1 MPAAEERAV
10 PPPLPACYT
19 EASRVRIPF
28 PERVPLDRVAIFAA
42 VLFAVQRFEG
52 TTLYFSA
59 GCVVFILIAALAFNI
74 GGGLTRTPGAYVFF
88 YSLLVVII
96 GLCYKA
102 YLGEPADSNLLDP
115 RTDIKVYVGGITT
128 MLAAVIVSRRF
139 ARRTGLLQNILTESR
154 MYRASVGCMVFG
166 VAGGFII
173 ALMGEAG
180 TRLISA
186 FIQLNQL
193 IPLGI
198 IIGVIYEIRSSRG
211 TRSINLPLVLA
222 IAYVFSFYGLL
233 GFSKQGMLLP
243 LVCWALPVCAMQYRL
258 SRVQVLGCLLG
269 VVLIFRY
276 LVPYSQYGRNFLDE
290 DMTFDQ
296 QIAISVRL
304 LKHPDDTRKKYLEA
318 TEGGPGGYYNKPQ
331 GFWDRLNFVSVDD
344 SLVNITDQGKVFG
357 LWPVKACLLNM
368 VPHVFWP
375 NKPDLKFGN
384 TYAHEM
390 GHLSEED
397 TTTGIS
403 FSATAEAYH
412 WARWFGVL
420 FVAPLIWLLV
430 FLVYDFFFGDLRA
443 TPWGLLV
450 LAVLSHTASEGMLSG
465 LFYFISYALEAL
477 IFCAVFATYIAPLFA
492 IAVLGPDRR
501 LAARPTT
508 FDPADGPGQD
518 RLRLWPADPPTA
530 HGS

>member
-1 MPAAEERAV
+1 
-10 PPPLPACYT
+10 
-19 EASRVRIPF
+19 VRIPF
-28 PERVPLDRVAIFAA
+28 PERFPLHRVAIFAA
-42 VLFAVQRFEG
+42 VLFTVQRFEG
-52 TTLYFSA
+52 TPLYFSA
-59 GCVVFILIAALAFNI
+59 GCVAFILIAALAFNTA
-74 GGGLTRTPGAYVFF
+74 GGLTRTAGAYVFF
-88 YSLLVVII
+88 YSLMVVIV

-115 RTDIKVYVGGITT
+115 RSDIKVYVAGITA

-173 ALMGEAG
+173 AVLGEAG
-180 TRLISA
+180 ARLASA
-186 FIQLNQL
+186 FTQLNQL

-211 TRSINLPLVLA
+211 TRSINLPLALA
-222 IAYVFSFYGLL
+222 IVYVFIINGLL
-233 GFSKQGMLLP
+233 GYSKQGMLLP

-258 SRVQVLGCLLG
+258 SRLQVFACLL
-269 VVLIFRY
+269 VVFIVFRY
-276 LVPYSQYGRNFLDE
+276 LVPYAQYGRNLVND
-290 DMTFDQ
+290 DMSFSQ
-296 QIAISVRL
+296 QVDLSARL
-304 LKHPDDTRKKYLEA
+304 LEHPNGTREKYLEGA
-318 TEGGPGGYYNKPQ
+318 EGYGGGYYNKPQ

-344 SLVNITDQGKVFG
+344 GLVNITDQGKVFG

-390 GHLSEED
+390 GGLSEED
-397 TTTGIS
+397 FTTGIS

-412 WARWFGVL
+412 WAKWIGVL
-420 FVAPLIWLLV
+420 LIAPLIWLLV
-430 FLVYDFFFGDLRA
+430 FLVFDYFFGDLRA

-477 IFCAVFATYIAPLFA
+477 AFCAVFATYIAPLFVIA
-492 IAVLGPDRR
+492 ILGPDRR
-501 LAARPTT
+501 TAAPQ
-508 FDPADGPGQD
+508 FSV
-518 RLRLWPADPPTA
+518 WPAPRAQQKIIPNALQRED
-530 HGS
+530 